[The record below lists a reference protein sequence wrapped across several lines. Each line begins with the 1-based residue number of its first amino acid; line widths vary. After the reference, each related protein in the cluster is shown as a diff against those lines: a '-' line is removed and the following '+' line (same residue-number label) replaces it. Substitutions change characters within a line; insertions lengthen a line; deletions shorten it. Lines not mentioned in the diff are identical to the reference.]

1 LDYIDLFL
9 IHWPGTQKL
18 KQHDSRNALNRSSSW
33 AALERLHV
41 EGKLRA
47 IGVSN
52 YTSTHLT
59 ELLAGC
65 TVRPHVHQF
74 ELHPLLYQRE
84 LVSLCERNGVH
95 VQAYSSLGEGRL
107 INGEMVLPALQ
118 EVVARYPQKTAAQ
131 VLLRWAV
138 QHGWG
143 VIPKSKNPER
153 VKDNGNIFGFQLTEE
168 EMRSLD
174 SLSESN
180 SRRFC
185 WDPSDVR

>member
-1 LDYIDLFL
+1 
-9 IHWPGTQKL
+9 
-18 KQHDSRNALNRSSSW
+18 
-33 AALERLHV
+33 
-41 EGKLRA
+41 
-47 IGVSN
+47 
-52 YTSTHLT
+52 
-59 ELLAGC
+59 
-65 TVRPHVHQF
+65 
-74 ELHPLLYQRE
+74 
-84 LVSLCERNGVH
+84 